1 MLGKK
6 DNHDIF
12 NQYKFLLLEQVDG
25 DAMSSLLNKIKT
37 SQLDSKTKTEILN
50 LLSMPE
56 VKRIYSTIS
65 AQKQH
70 GVGDADAA
78 GYSSYPDAKPAQD
91 MDEEEKPRKYDYST
105 GRYEG
110 ESDRERYERSQRDAK
125 VMGSFGK

>member
-12 NQYKFLLLEQVDG
+12 NQYKSLLLEQVDG
-25 DAMSSLLNKIKT
+25 DAISSLLNKIKT

-56 VKRIYSTIS
+56 VKRIYSIIS

-110 ESDRERYERSQRDAK
+110 ESDRERYERAQRDAK
-125 VMGSFGK
+125 VMSGFGK